1 MVHDVAVVGGGPA
14 GLAAAAA
21 AAAAGCRVALLD
33 SGSRVGGQYWRHPPA
48 GPDADLHHDLATF
61 ERLAGALGAV
71 EVLTGHDVWTVQ
83 RDDPDFVIR
92 TTDGERDRALRARH
106 VVLAPG
112 AYDRQIPF
120 PGWDLP
126 GVMTA
131 GGVQALLK
139 GHGVVAG
146 QRVLV
151 AGTGPF
157 LLPVATGLA
166 ASGASV
172 VGVHEAASAL
182 AWLREPGALVRN
194 L

>member
-1 MVHDVAVVGGGPA
+1 MDA
-14 GLAAAAA
+14 GTAP
-21 AAAAGCRVALLD
+21 
-33 SGSRVGGQYWRHPPA
+33 GGQYWRHPAPRQRGVPA
-48 GPDADLHHDLATF
+48 SEVAHLHHDLSTYHRLVAGLPAVAQFF
-61 ERLAGALGAV
+61 E
-71 EVLTGHDVWTVQ
+71 HHVWTVT
-83 RDDPDFVIR
+83 RDGDDFVVHAVDR
-92 TTDGERDRALRARH
+92 TGGDERTVELRSRRL
-106 VVLAPG
+106 VLAPG

-172 VGVHEAASAL
+172 VGVHEAASPLGVA
-182 AWLREPGALVRN
+182 A
-194 L
+194 